1 MKYFL
6 YLRKSTDDKEHQILS
21 LESQERETLRRFG
34 NDPEIE
40 IVERITEKQSAK
52 SPGRPLFNA
61 MLKRIVAGEADGI
74 IAWLPDRLARNPI
87 DGGQIVHLLDTG
99 ALKDLKFPSYLFQNT
114 PYGKH
119 MLQIDFA
126 TAKLH

>member
-99 ALKDLKFPSYLFQNT
+99 ALKDQVPQLSFPEHPLW
-114 PYGKH
+114 
-119 MLQIDFA
+119 
-126 TAKLH
+126 

>member
-40 IVERITEKQSAK
+40 LVQRITEKQSAK

-61 MLKRIVAGEADGI
+61 MLKRIVAGDADGI
-74 IAWLPDRLARNPI
+74 IASRPDRFARNPL
-87 DGGQIVHLLDTG
+87 DRSLSVHLLATG
-99 ALKDLKFPSYLFQNT
+99 P
-114 PYGKH
+114 
-119 MLQIDFA
+119 
-126 TAKLH
+126 

>member
-21 LESQERETLRRFG
+21 LESQERETLRRVG

-40 IVERITEKQSAK
+40 IVERITENQSAK

-61 MLKRIVAGEADGI
+61 MLKRIVAGAPDGVT
-74 IAWLPDRLARNPI
+74 ARLPARLARNPI
-87 DGGQIVHLLDTG
+87 DGGQIVHPLDTR
-99 ALKDLKFPSYLFQNT
+99 ALEDLTLPSYLF
-114 PYGKH
+114 
-119 MLQIDFA
+119 
-126 TAKLH
+126 

>member
-52 SPGRPLFNA
+52 SPGRPLFID
-61 MLKRIVAGEADGI
+61 MLRRIVARTAFGT
-74 IAWLPDRLARNPI
+74 IAWIPDHLTRNQI
-87 DGGQIVHLLDTG
+87 DGGQIIHLLDTG
-99 ALKDLKFPSYLFQNT
+99 ALK
-114 PYGKH
+114 
-119 MLQIDFA
+119 
-126 TAKLH
+126 